1 MYVTKVIKFVKKTYF
16 SSLFV
21 IFSFQN
27 ASFSASFIVFNV
39 IFDLQQTLKN
49 HKLTPR
55 FPCSFGML
63 FPFSY
68 SIISRLLSP

>member
-39 IFDLQQTLKN
+39 IFDLQHTLK
-49 HKLTPR
+49 KL
-55 FPCSFGML
+55 
-63 FPFSY
+63 
-68 SIISRLLSP
+68 